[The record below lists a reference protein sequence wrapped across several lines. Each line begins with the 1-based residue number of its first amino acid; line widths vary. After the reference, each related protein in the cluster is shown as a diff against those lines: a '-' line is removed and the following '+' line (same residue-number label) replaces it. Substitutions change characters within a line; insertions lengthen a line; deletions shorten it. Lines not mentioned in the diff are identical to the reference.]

1 MPIIGMPGGIMPG
14 LGGIPM
20 VGIPIGGIPGG
31 IPIGGIPG
39 GIPIGGIPG
48 GIMPGLGGM
57 PIGTE
62 ARLPVTGALAI
73 TTNDSFKD
81 APP

>member
-20 VGIPIGGIPGG
+20 EG